1 MLLDRFQKIELKYL
15 RFSSEHILYTHG
27 LEKDKYLALIENP
40 NKLVRELYRDESILS
55 RYRSATNHRP
65 DINAAVNELCEL
77 FSLNTI
83 KLRLELLQE
92 WLRSSP
98 RYNTF
103 ELSQSFTETLPAL
116 KSDQNMDCEDNLLRY
131 SLLVYVIC
139 WYSLSLVYCLSLNH

>member
-1 MLLDRFQKIELKYL
+1 MKIKILISVLLVRFQKIESKYL
-15 RFSSEHILYTHG
+15 RFSSEHILRTHG
-27 LEKDKYLALIENP
+27 LGKDKYFALIESP
-40 NKLVRELYRDESILS
+40 NKLVHELYKDESIPL

-92 WLRSSP
+92 WLRSNP
-98 RYNTF
+98 RYNAL

-116 KSDQNMDCEDNLLRY
+116 RSDQSMDCEDNLLR
-131 SLLVYVIC
+131 
-139 WYSLSLVYCLSLNH
+139 